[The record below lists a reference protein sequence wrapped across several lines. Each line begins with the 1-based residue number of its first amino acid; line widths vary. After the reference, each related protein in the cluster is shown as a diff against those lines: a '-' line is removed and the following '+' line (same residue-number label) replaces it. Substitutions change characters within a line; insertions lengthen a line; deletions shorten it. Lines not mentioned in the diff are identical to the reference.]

1 MIWHIII
8 LTVFIVIYNVW
19 RYNREN
25 NGDDYEANIEP
36 RVKYIEAA
44 SLIIKP
50 VR

>member
-1 MIWHIII
+1 MVVHFII
-8 LTVFIVIYNVW
+8 LTIIVVVCNIW

-25 NGDDYEANIEP
+25 DGDDYEANIEP